1 MLEHDLTWIWFT
13 GEREQNISGAFALAM
28 SDWAERTHTEQNI
41 ELSVTPRRSHALVQ
55 MVSSVC
61 GGNQVRSTKI
71 SLSCLQSSMVV
82 GVSWSG
88 ATWVL
93 PAQGSYSSLR
103 EPWMPTCTVT
113 YWSRAWSPPFGDWAA
128 GQYYN
133 MITTTALLK
142 KMRVKAMDWPS
153 MSPDLNPIE
162 HLWGILKRKV
172 EERKVSNI
180 HQLSDVLMEE
190 WKRTPVSTCE
200 ALVMELVRGQ
210 QIYTVIQAY
219 FTL

>member
-1 MLEHDLTWIWFT
+1 
-13 GEREQNISGAFALAM
+13 
-28 SDWAERTHTEQNI
+28 
-41 ELSVTPRRSHALVQ
+41 

-61 GGNQVRSTKI
+61 GANQVRSTKT

-93 PAQGSYSSLR
+93 LALGSYSSLR
-103 EPWMPTCTVT
+103 ESWMPTCTVT
-113 YWSRAWSPPFGDWAA
+113 DWSRAWSPPFGDWAA

-133 MITTTALLK
+133 IIMTTALLK
-142 KMRVKAMDWPS
+142 KLRLKAMDCPS

-172 EERKVSNI
+172 EECKVSNI

-190 WKRTPVSTCE
+190 WKRNPVATCE

-219 FTL
+219 FSL